1 MRHHE
6 PFCTRPLG
14 GGLTTLAPFLAA
26 FLLAA
31 PAEARGCLPR
41 AAAQALLMERYGEA
55 PVAAGAASAEGR
67 VVGYVEVWRS
77 KDGATWTITITYP
90 DRRTCALLS
99 GDDWRSMIWQ
109 APEAGGAT

>member
-1 MRHHE
+1 M
-6 PFCTRPLG
+6 
-14 GGLTTLAPFLAA
+14 LAA
-26 FLLAA
+26 S
-31 PAEARGCLPR
+31 AEARGCLPR
-41 AAAQALLMERYGEA
+41 DQARTLLAERYAEA

-77 KDGATWTITITYP
+77 KDGATWTITITYA
-90 DRRTCALLS
+90 DKRTCALLS